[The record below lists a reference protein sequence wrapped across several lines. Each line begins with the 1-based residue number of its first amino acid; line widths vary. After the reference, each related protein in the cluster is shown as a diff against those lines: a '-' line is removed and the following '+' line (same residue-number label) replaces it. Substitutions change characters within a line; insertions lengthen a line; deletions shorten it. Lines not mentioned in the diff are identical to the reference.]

1 MNKRTRK
8 TAIPT
13 KVKKV
18 VWERDGKCC
27 IFCGRPGN
35 PEAHIIPRSH
45 GGLGIE
51 QNIVTVCREC
61 HDLLDNSTE
70 RDKRLQ
76 IAKEYVRSFYPGWT
90 EESVIYNKWEGFKYV

>member
-13 KVKKV
+13 KVKKI
-18 VWERDGKCC
+18 VWERDDKCC

-35 PEAHIIPRSH
+35 PEAHIISRAH

-51 QNIVTVCREC
+51 QNIVTACREC
-61 HDLLDNSTE
+61 HDLMDNSVE
-70 RDKRLQ
+70 REKFVRY
-76 IAKEYVRSFYPGWT
+76 AKEYIKRRYPGWT
-90 EESVIYNKWEGFKYV
+90 EENVIYNKWKDFKYI